1 MEMELDIKQA
11 SVCARKIQKKSK
23 TEYPLTNKK
32 KFAANFLLLTYL
44 LDVLQRDPVL
54 SQLLVDKYEGIEIA
68 HSPVQKLVGKIT
80 GAFYHRLVKLQ
91 QPGREK

>member
-1 MEMELDIKQA
+1 MPENPEL
-11 SVCARKIQKKSK
+11 SK
-23 TEYPLTNKK
+23 TEYPLTNRK
-32 KFAANFLLLTYL
+32 KFAAIPCCWPYL

-54 SQLLVDKYEGIEIA
+54 SQLLVDKYEGVEIP

-80 GAFYHRLVKLQ
+80 RAFYHHLVKLQ